1 MRQLKTLKD
10 QVLLERVNILIT
22 LSVPRMLDCYLKQ
35 HITKIII
42 KTSVN
47 YYYLLAVIKD

>member
-10 QVLLERVNILIT
+10 QVLLQRVNILIT
-22 LSVPRMLDCYLKQ
+22 LSVPRRLDCYLKQ

-47 YYYLLAVIKD
+47 YYLLAVIKD